1 MIKIMEEVLDHMR
14 TETCFVLACT
24 TIGSYVRGYAEGIVT
39 FNSFYPKE
47 FASLEKA
54 IEARNECRKIFN
66 ENRTQGYRLSIRKRE
81 YQWKPGGNT
90 QLIETTIK
98 LN

>member
-1 MIKIMEEVLDHMR
+1 MEEILDHKR
-14 TETCFVLACT
+14 TETCFVLFCS

-47 FASLEKA
+47 YASLEMA
-54 IEARNECRKIFN
+54 IEARNECRKVFR
-66 ENRTQGYRLSIRKRE
+66 ETHTDGYRLGIRRRE
-81 YQWKPGGNT
+81 YQWSPGGNT

-98 LN
+98 IH